1 MATRILTEEDKRE
14 LEQRLGQPVTEAVPG
29 ALRILTEEDKR
40 ELEEK
45 IAQAGPKIELE
56 SIRFTPAKS
65 AQNVTADE
73 GKAYSEVTVE
83 AIPEQFQDVSGV
95 TAQPEQVLDG
105 CWFMDSTGELQ
116 EGQIPSRSAADLSVS
131 GLTVAVPAGY
141 YETDA
146 YKSVE
151 APDTGDSEI
160 ALVTTTVTSTK
171 GTQEVTPN
179 AGEAF
184 SKVIVNPIPDQYQDV
199 SDVTA
204 QPGQVLDGYTFVDS
218 TGALKEGEIPIR
230 SADDLTA
237 TSRAV
242 TVPAGFY
249 EQAVTKE
256 VNVEVAEGSGI
267 VFSDGDVSLN
277 RTNSG
282 ILASAVL
289 AAEKLLPAGTTIEF
303 QLAGSRFGNAA
314 KTDVVFGKTFTSE
327 QGLNISGTKP
337 VDEGNNTVADGTV
350 EADTLSELHYW
361 EKSAVTE
368 TVTEET
374 VSDYQLWYKSS
385 YGTQSVTY
393 GFSQYAQEI
402 AIEDG
407 ALVLVNPQSRDG
419 VSNSDYDDVLPGKYI
434 QSGTTIYRI
443 PADAVISTYQ
453 TTGATRITADRVFKL
468 TLVSV
473 GGRTI
478 VVSDD
483 SSMFPAN
490 GELEGYT
497 YVYQGTLNAAEKE
510 AVIQALTVTE
520 NGTYTPPDGVDGYA
534 PVTVNVPSEEV
545 PAVEQATP
553 TISVSASG
561 LITASATQEAGKVSE
576 GTKSATKQLTTQ
588 AEQEITPGTSDKE
601 IPSGRYL
608 TGTQTIR
615 GDSNLVAENIK
626 KGVSIFGVAGSH
638 ECASGGVELPD
649 IAEEDLGAASD
660 LAEGKKL
667 IAPDGS
673 VVAGTVEP
681 GDKVLYHGLGEV
693 DTYYEDYALCFNH
706 TFDKNVMYRN
716 GDKIELWSGDLG
728 DAGPEDVRAGVTFT
742 SKNGLKITGEA
753 LLPGGGFVYPDGAFA
768 PVTSFTDGKQ
778 YVLVSMIGGVR
789 RYINTTDYNQY
800 TMNATEITIG
810 EDAGD
815 YVIFSETPALF
826 TAVASGDG
834 FLLQNGTNYLHGTSS
849 GGTALRVGTTQ
860 MVWTVDTSETGGF
873 SEGKYNAK
881 EDANAVWLM
890 NASGGYNWSIKYETA
905 GSFGYDRDGRDNTY
919 STGFVPF
926 VLYEYV
932 AGEGEVNP
940 VVDTSDASVTANQM
954 LVGASGYAEGR
965 LVEGSIQ
972 SKGEDTITPSTTA
985 QYIEPGVYLAGRQT
999 ISAIQ
1004 TQTKTVTANGTV
1016 TPDAGKYLSSVT
1028 VNVPSSGIDTSD
1040 ATATASDILSEK
1052 TAYVNGTKVTGTI
1065 SSRTSSDLTASGATV
1080 TVPAG
1085 HYASQAT
1092 KSVATATQA
1101 TPSISVDTAGK
1112 ITASATQSAGYV
1124 SSGTKSATKQL
1135 TVQAAQ
1141 EITPGTSDKTIASGL
1156 YLTGTQT
1163 IKGDSNLK
1171 AANIKSGVSIF
1182 GVAGSLEAS
1191 SGGAALVTKSG
1202 TTTSAAVDT
1211 GLSEVVAFSLFK
1223 QSVSSTGLISAAVL
1237 VPYDAVHYGGCSSYQ
1252 SYMKSYTANNAKAK
1266 ISSYCTI
1273 EGGTVT
1279 WTDTATATK
1288 FMDTHTYY
1296 WYAMGYE

>member
-1 MATRILTEEDKRE
+1 MTED
-14 LEQRLGQPVTEAVPG
+14 
-29 ALRILTEEDKR
+29 I
-40 ELEEK
+40 
-45 IAQAGPKIELE
+45 
-56 SIRFTPAKS
+56 
-65 AQNVTADE
+65 
-73 GKAYSEVTVE
+73 
-83 AIPEQFQDVSGV
+83 
-95 TAQPEQVLDG
+95 
-105 CWFMDSTGELQ
+105 
-116 EGQIPSRSAADLSVS
+116 
-131 GLTVAVPAGY
+131 
-141 YETDA
+141 
-146 YKSVE
+146 
-151 APDTGDSEI
+151 
-160 ALVTTTVTSTK
+160 
-171 GTQEVTPN
+171 
-179 AGEAF
+179 
-184 SKVIVNPIPDQYQDV
+184 
-199 SDVTA
+199 
-204 QPGQVLDGYTFVDS
+204 
-218 TGALKEGEIPIR
+218 
-230 SADDLTA
+230 
-237 TSRAV
+237 
-242 TVPAGFY
+242 
-249 EQAVTKE
+249 
-256 VNVEVAEGSGI
+256 
-267 VFSDGDVSLN
+267 
-277 RTNSG
+277 
-282 ILASAVL
+282 
-289 AAEKLLPAGTTIEF
+289 
-303 QLAGSRFGNAA
+303 
-314 KTDVVFGKTFTSE
+314 
-327 QGLNISGTKP
+327 
-337 VDEGNNTVADGTV
+337 
-350 EADTLSELHYW
+350 
-361 EKSAVTE
+361 
-368 TVTEET
+368 TEET
-374 VSDYQLWYKSS
+374 VTDYQLYYKSA
-385 YGTQSVTY
+385 YGTGTATY
-393 GFSQYAQEI
+393 GFSQYAEGI
-402 AIEDG
+402 DVVNG
-407 ALVLVNPQSRDG
+407 ALALVNPQSQDG

-534 PVTVNVPSEEV
+534 PVTVNVPQG
-545 PAVEQATP
+545 AQLP
-553 TISVSASG
+553 TIAQDV
-561 LITASATQEAGKVSE
+561 L
-576 GTKSATKQLTTQ
+576 GT
-588 AEQEITPGTSDKE
+588 
-601 IPSGRYL
+601 
-608 TGTQTIR
+608 
-615 GDSNLVAENIK
+615 
-626 KGVSIFGVAGSH
+626 
-638 ECASGGVELPD
+638 
-649 IAEEDLGAASD
+649 ASD
-660 LAEGKKL
+660 LAAGKQLIGADGNVVEGNVREYS
-667 IAPDGS
+667 GS
-673 VVAGTVEP
+673 YSNFNSDDLTIEWDDDWAIRNFVPYDILLREGTQVTMWAHR
-681 GDKVLYHGLGEV
+681 D
-693 DTYYEDYALCFNH
+693 F
-706 TFDKNVMYRN
+706 F
-716 GDKIELWSGDLG
+716 G
-728 DAGPEDVRAGVTFT
+728 DAGPADVRSGKTFT
-742 SKNGLKITGEA
+742 SRYGICIKGEA

-778 YVLVSMIGGVR
+778 YALVAMIGGVR

-826 TAVASGDG
+826 TAVASDDG

-905 GSFGYDRDGRDNTY
+905 GSFGYDREGRDNTY

-940 VVDTSDASVTANQM
+940 VVDTSDA
-954 LVGASGYAEGR
+954 
-965 LVEGSIQ
+965 
-972 SKGEDTITPSTTA
+972 
-985 QYIEPGVYLAGRQT
+985 
-999 ISAIQ
+999 
-1004 TQTKTVTANGTV
+1004 
-1016 TPDAGKYLSSVT
+1016 
-1028 VNVPSSGIDTSD
+1028 
-1040 ATATASDILSEK
+1040 TATASDILSEK
-1052 TAYVNGTKVTGTI
+1052 TAYVNGAKVTGTI

-1211 GLSEVVAFSLFK
+1211 GLSEIVAFSLFK

-1273 EGGTVT
+1273 AGGTVT

-1288 FMDTHTYY
+1288 FVNTHTYY